1 MKKQMKVRRRPSG
14 LWEPFPIRSNVLIL
28 GTDPLTGRELS
39 RQWGHNLVVTSGK
52 VLVARMLTEESGF
65 DTGITYCDVGTDG
78 TAAAVSDT
86 DLTTGTKRNAITTTL
101 RTSNVVQFRTFYAAA
116 DVTAYLKEIGLFG
129 HSTASATLGT
139 GEMFNRAIIDFDNSA
154 GSKDLTVVVQVT
166 FG

>member
-1 MKKQMKVRRRPSG
+1 M
-14 LWEPFPIRSNVLIL
+14 
-28 GTDPLTGRELS
+28 
-39 RQWGHNLVVTSGK
+39 
-52 VLVARMLTEESGF
+52 
-65 DTGITYCDVGTDG
+65 
-78 TAAAVSDT
+78 
-86 DLTTGTKRNAITTTL
+86 
-101 RTSNVVQFRTFYAAA
+101 VQFRTFYAAA